1 MLIPAAGLARC
12 FVDKLK
18 SGNAPLLA
26 LGNPPVECLV
36 AVEPFFTGINVRE
49 PRQLLAVLQQQ
60 RKLPVRMHEVGRLHG
75 AGQPKEPYLDLRLV
89 VELPGVEGV
98 ERGDDRR
105 DLDTSRPTQL
115 DVSGVDAITSSS

>member
-1 MLIPAAGLARC
+1 
-12 FVDKLK
+12 
-18 SGNAPLLA
+18 
-26 LGNPPVECLV
+26 
-36 AVEPFFTGINVRE
+36 
-49 PRQLLAVLQQQ
+49 
-60 RKLPVRMHEVGRLHG
+60 MHEVGRLDG